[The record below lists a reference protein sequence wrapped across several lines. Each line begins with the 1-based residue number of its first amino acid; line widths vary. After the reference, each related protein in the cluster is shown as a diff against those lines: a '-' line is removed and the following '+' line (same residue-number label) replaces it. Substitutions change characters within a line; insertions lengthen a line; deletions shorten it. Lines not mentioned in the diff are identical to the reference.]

1 MSDLLQQE
9 MRGRI
14 PGRLIKAMA
23 FCAVC
28 MCGVFNVTPAMAY
41 PTFTCAYEK
50 DHNPPLDAEAE
61 RWFQRARHLEKELGH
76 WPEVVALYEKAIAK
90 DHWKAMHNLAQLY
103 RVGEPGTEKNPG
115 IEVDTS
121 KMLDLYE
128 RMVKLKVPLGYYN
141 WAVVAENGRGVL
153 KSDRMASSYMFQA
166 AQLGSPLAQVQI
178 GQYFAFALPRDKQ
191 DDDMA
196 ERYYRCAGA
205 QDNPDAIE
213 KTASFYDTA
222 KENKPRSL
230 FYYQRAASLGSSTGF
245 SYLIGVFESEPQPIY
260 NFGYQPDPK
269 LHELYTGLS
278 KQLDADPTLRF
289 PSLIK
294 EHPLPAHPKQGFD
307 AEHPDRRPEL

>member
-1 MSDLLQQE
+1 MPKPLTKAITLCAITFSILLS
-9 MRGRI
+9 G
-14 PGRLIKAMA
+14 A
-23 FCAVC
+23 
-28 MCGVFNVTPAMAY
+28 PAMAY

-50 DHNPPLDAEAE
+50 DHNPPLDAEADG
-61 RWFQRARHLEKELGH
+61 WFQQARALEKVRGVKD
-76 WPEVVALYEKAIAK
+76 WRTIVGLYEKAIAK
-90 DHWKAMHNLAQLY
+90 DHWKAMHNLAGLY
-103 RVGEPGTEKNPG
+103 RTGWPGQPG
-115 IEVDTS
+115 VEQDTS

-141 WAVVAENGRGVL
+141 WAVTVESGRGVL

-222 KENKPRSL
+222 RKNKPRAL
-230 FYYQRAASLGSSTGF
+230 FYYQRAASLGSSSGLSSLSGAF
-245 SYLIGVFESEPQPIY
+245 SAQPEPID
-260 NFGYQPDPK
+260 NFGYQPDEK
-269 LHELYTGLS
+269 LHEFYSGLW
-278 KQLDADPTLRF
+278 KQLRADRNLRF
-289 PSLIK
+289 PNLMK
-294 EHPLPAHPKQGFD
+294 DHPLPAHPKQGFD
-307 AEHPDRRPEL
+307 AEHPDRRPEI

>member
-1 MSDLLQQE
+1 MPKLL
-9 MRGRI
+9 I
-14 PGRLIKAMA
+14 N
-23 FCAVC
+23 
-28 MCGVFNVTPAMAY
+28 GVFIGVLVLSFFLSGAPVMAY
-41 PTFTCAYEK
+41 PIFTCAYEK

-61 RWFQRARHLEKELGH
+61 LWFQEARALEKVRGVKN
-76 WPEVVALYEKAIAK
+76 WRKIVWLYEKAIAK
-90 DHWKAMHNLAQLY
+90 DHWKAMHNLAGLY
-103 RVGEPGTEKNPG
+103 RTGWPGQPG
-115 IEVDTS
+115 VEQDTS

-141 WAVVAENGRGVL
+141 WAVIAENGRGVL

-166 AQLGSPLAQVQI
+166 AQLGSPLAQVRI
-178 GQYFAFALPRDKQ
+178 GQYFAYELPRHKQ

-230 FYYQRAASLGSSTGF
+230 FYYQHAASMGSFTGF
-245 SYLIGVFESEPQPIY
+245 GYLSGVFEAKPEPIY
-260 NFGYQPDPK
+260 NFGYRPNR
-269 LHELYTGLS
+269 ELYELYAELS
-278 KQLDADPTLRF
+278 AKLDADPKLRF
-289 PSLIK
+289 PTLMK
-294 EHPLPAHPKQGFD
+294 DHPLPAHPTQGFD

>member
-1 MSDLLQQE
+1 M
-9 MRGRI
+9 
-14 PGRLIKAMA
+14 PKPLIKG
-23 FCAVC
+23 FSV
-28 MCGVFNVTPAMAY
+28 GVLILSFFLSGDPAMAY

-61 RWFQRARHLEKELGH
+61 LWFQEARALEKVRGVKN
-76 WPEVVALYEKAIAK
+76 WRKIVWLYENAIAK
-90 DHWKAMHNLAQLY
+90 DHWKAMHNLAGLY
-103 RVGEPGTEKNPG
+103 RTGWPGQPG
-115 IEVDTS
+115 VKQNTS
-121 KMLDLYE
+121 NMLDLYE

-141 WAVVAENGRGVL
+141 WAVIAENGRGVL

-166 AQLGSPLAQVQI
+166 AQLGSPLAQVRI
-178 GQYFAFALPRDKQ
+178 GQYFAYELPRHKQ

-230 FYYQRAASLGSSTGF
+230 FYYQRAASMGSSTGF
-245 SYLIGVFESEPQPIY
+245 GYLSGVFEAKPEPIY
-260 NFGYQPDPK
+260 NFGYRPNR
-269 LHELYTGLS
+269 ELYELYAELS
-278 KQLDADPTLRF
+278 AKLDADPKLRF
-289 PSLIK
+289 PTLMK
-294 EHPLPAHPKQGFD
+294 DHPLPAHPTQGFD

>member
-1 MSDLLQQE
+1 MYQE
-9 MRGRI
+9 KRRCI
-14 PGRLIKAMA
+14 PGQLIKAMA
-23 FCAVC
+23 FCAVG
-28 MCGVFNVTPAMAY
+28 MCGVFNGTPVMAY

-50 DHNPPLDAEAE
+50 DHNPPLDAEADG
-61 RWFQRARHLEKELGH
+61 WFQQARALEKVRGVKD
-76 WPEVVALYEKAIAK
+76 WRTIVGLYEKAIAK
-90 DHWKAMHNLAQLY
+90 DHWKAMHNLAGLY
-103 RVGEPGTEKNPG
+103 RTGWPGQPG
-115 IEVDTS
+115 VEQDTS

-141 WAVVAENGRGVL
+141 WAVTVESGRGVL

-230 FYYQRAASLGSSTGF
+230 FYYQRAASLGSFTGLSALQGAF
-245 SYLIGVFESEPQPIY
+245 DLQVDLLYD
-260 NFGYQPDPK
+260 FGYRPDAK
-269 LHELYTGLS
+269 LHELYANLS
-278 KQLDADPTLRF
+278 KELDANPNLRF
-289 PSLIK
+289 PNLMK
-294 EHPLPAHPKQGFD
+294 DHPLPAHPKQGYD
-307 AEHPDRRPEL
+307 AEHPDRRPEI

>member
-1 MSDLLQQE
+1 MPKPLTKTISICALILSFLLS
-9 MRGRI
+9 G
-14 PGRLIKAMA
+14 A
-23 FCAVC
+23 
-28 MCGVFNVTPAMAY
+28 PAMAY

-61 RWFQRARHLEKELGH
+61 RWFQQARALEKVRGVKD
-76 WPEVVALYEKAIAK
+76 WKTIVGLYEKAIAK
-90 DHWKAMHNLAQLY
+90 DHWKAMHNLAGLY
-103 RVGEPGTEKNPG
+103 RTGWPGQPG
-115 IEVDTS
+115 VEQDTS

-222 KENKPRSL
+222 KENKPRAL

-245 SYLIGVFESEPQPIY
+245 SYLSGVFESEPEPIY

-269 LHELYTGLS
+269 IHELYSGLW
-278 KQLDADPTLRF
+278 KQLRADRNLRF
-289 PSLIK
+289 PNLMK
-294 EHPLPAHPKQGFD
+294 DHPLPAHPKQGFD
-307 AEHPDRRPEL
+307 AEHPDQRPEL